1 MFETILEIA
10 GSVAIISFAVLVVVV
25 CVYAITNLYRDII
38 ENINDI
44 RGGGR

>member
-10 GSVAIISFAVLVVVV
+10 GSVSIISLAVLAVMV
-25 CVYAITNLYRDII
+25 CVYASTTLYRDII

-44 RGGGR
+44 RGGER